1 MAYHTSVL
9 LNEAVTGLDI
19 VPNGIYI
26 DGTTGGGGHSIA
38 IARKLAE
45 GRLLCIDRDV
55 DALNA
60 ARERLKDYDNIT
72 FVHDN
77 FKNLNEILDKH
88 GIDFI
93 NGIILDLG
101 VSSYQ
106 IDTKE
111 RGFSYME
118 STAPLDM
125 RMDRSEYLTAAA
137 VLNTY
142 EKDELAK
149 IFCEYGEEKK
159 SRQIAE
165 EIIKKRKTR
174 EFVTTGDLISVIE
187 EAAGKNRPGGHPAK
201 RVFQALR
208 IEVNGELR
216 GLYDFIYNIPDRLCE
231 NGRISIITFH
241 SLEDRIVKQAYKK
254 MADPCTC
261 PRDFPVCVCGKKP
274 KGVLVNKKPILPTE
288 DEIKNNSRS
297 KSAKLRIFESKR
309 QEDR

>member
-1 MAYHTSVL
+1 
-9 LNEAVTGLDI
+9 
-19 VPNGIYI
+19 
-26 DGTTGGGGHSIA
+26 
-38 IARKLAE
+38 
-45 GRLLCIDRDV
+45 
-55 DALNA
+55 
-60 ARERLKDYDNIT
+60 
-72 FVHDN
+72 
-77 FKNLNEILDKH
+77 
-88 GIDFI
+88 
-93 NGIILDLG
+93 
-101 VSSYQ
+101 
-106 IDTKE
+106 
-111 RGFSYME
+111 ME